1 MKKEPKKYM
10 KDNWF
15 VVRIYIH
22 VLLLKLI
29 ILKENFSQEKIEFT
43 EKDIGIR

>member
-1 MKKEPKKYM
+1 M

-15 VVRIYIH
+15 VVRIYINIY
-22 VLLLKLI
+22 VLFLKLI